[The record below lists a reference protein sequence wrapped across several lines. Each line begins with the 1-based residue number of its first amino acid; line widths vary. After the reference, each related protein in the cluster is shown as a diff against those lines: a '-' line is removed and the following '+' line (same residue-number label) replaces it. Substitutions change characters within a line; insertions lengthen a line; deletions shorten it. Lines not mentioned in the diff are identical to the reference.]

1 MLTIRQFNIIIL
13 LGDTMSD
20 LLNNE
25 TYRNTFKTD
34 KSKINDILRIMIY
47 TNHRI
52 EGNIYKCN
60 SIIETFRAYGESY
73 NTVIS
78 YGYLTI
84 NKNLIK
90 FEYFQEYW
98 KWLVEFENKFLS
110 DYYINAKTLIN
121 YIRQSNYELFNMPE
135 KIDDNHYLNPFEIWE
150 SMYSGKI
157 LNQKNEKVNLFSN
170 IFKAVSN
177 KEICNRTNL
186 FLNNMYKLE
195 NKLNPLFDIRF
206 LKLRNQKPGNYI
218 VPYKDWYIFSLFY
231 IYQEGLNVKEYTKK
245 GNKIDGKKSSKIPK
259 FNIKRS
265 CSEDSFKSVIKN
277 VLHFIDIYIE
287 EPGSIFISQLHRVD
301 DLFKIFKMQTM
312 TKYFLVFQE
321 DKFLSLISKS
331 KTKMEDDE
339 KNFILTTLKYS
350 VFYDYDFITKCLYSN
365 CKNPFYIFGM
375 FTYLYFYNEEK
386 EDSKEK
392 EDGVNKEDSVNKD
405 NDGKKEDDNKTKED
419 SWLNYENVS
428 LTTNFEI
435 IKENTIRI
443 IDCFSHQSIGFD
455 LSIGAKFDD
464 LSSDIK
470 DIAFFKHMEKDFVSV
485 RKKMYENETN
495 KTKDFL
501 NLNNYFNIISDDNL
515 KIDKN
520 EYKDFICYEMARNGY
535 YLDNDVLKIYLEE
548 IIKKYKDPVIIN
560 LAKNKNKW
568 TNVHI
573 KEIKDY
579 MSYLV
584 KLQCTNLPRSYF
596 KKFDILDDVNRFVGD
611 DGLEEYRTQ

>member
-1 MLTIRQFNIIIL
+1 
-13 LGDTMSD
+13 MSD

-25 TYRNTFKTD
+25 TYRNTSKTD

-47 TNHRI
+47 TEHQI
-52 EGNIYKCN
+52 ERNMCKQD
-60 SIIETFRAYGESY
+60 SIMENFGAYGGLY
-73 NTVIS
+73 NTLIP
-78 YGYLTI
+78 YEDLII
-84 NKNLIK
+84 NKNLFK
-90 FEYFQEYW
+90 FEYYKKYW
-98 KWLVEFENKFLS
+98 IWLVKFENKFLS

-170 IFKAVSN
+170 ILKAVSN

-195 NKLNPLFDIRF
+195 NKLYPLFDIRF
-206 LKLRNQKPGNYI
+206 LELRNQKPGNY
-218 VPYKDWYIFSLFY
+218 VVSYKDWYIFSLFY

-245 GNKIDGKKSSKIPK
+245 GNKSDGKKSSKIPK

-312 TKYFLVFQE
+312 TKYFLAFQK

-331 KTKMEDDE
+331 KKEMEEDE

-350 VFYDYDFITKCLYSN
+350 VFYDYDFITKCLCSN

-375 FTYLYFYNEEK
+375 FTYLGFYNEEK
-386 EDSKEK
+386 EDSKE
-392 EDGVNKEDSVNKD
+392 EE
-405 NDGKKEDDNKTKED
+405 DNKTKED
-419 SWLNYENVS
+419 SWLNYKNVS
-428 LTTNFEI
+428 LTTIFKF
-435 IKENTIRI
+435 IKENTIRA
-443 IDCFSHQSIGFD
+443 IDHFSDQSINSD
-455 LSIGAKFDD
+455 ATISDKFDD
-464 LSSDIK
+464 WSSNFK
-470 DIAFFKHMEKDFVSV
+470 DTAFFKNIEKDFVSI
-485 RKKMYENETN
+485 RKKIYENEI
-495 KTKDFL
+495 KETKDF
-501 NLNNYFNIISDDNL
+501 LNNYFNIISDLNL
-515 KIDKN
+515 EIDKN
-520 EYKDFICYEMARNGY
+520 EYEDFICYEMARNGY

-596 KKFDILDDVNRFVGD
+596 KKFDILDDVIRFVGD
-611 DGLEEYRTQ
+611 DGLEEYRIPNNH

>member
-1 MLTIRQFNIIIL
+1 
-13 LGDTMSD
+13 MSD

-25 TYRNTFKTD
+25 TYRNTSKTD

-47 TNHRI
+47 TEHQI
-52 EGNIYKCN
+52 ERNMCKQD
-60 SIIETFRAYGESY
+60 SIMETFGAYGGLY
-73 NTVIS
+73 NTLIP
-78 YGYLTI
+78 YEDLII
-84 NKNLIK
+84 NKNLFK
-90 FEYFQEYW
+90 FEYYQKYW
-98 KWLVEFENKFLS
+98 IWLVKFENKFLS

-195 NKLNPLFDIRF
+195 NKLENKNYPSFNVRF

-218 VPYKDWYIFSLFY
+218 VSYKDWYIFSLFY

-245 GNKIDGKKSSKIPK
+245 GNKSDGKKSSKIPK

-301 DLFKIFKMQTM
+301 DFFKIFKMQTM

-331 KTKMEDDE
+331 EKEMEEDE
-339 KNFILTTLKYS
+339 KNFILTKLKYS
-350 VFYDYDFITKCLYSN
+350 VFYDYDFITKCLCSN

-375 FTYLYFYNEEK
+375 FTYLCFYNEEE
-386 EDSKEK
+386 EDSKE
-392 EDGVNKEDSVNKD
+392 EE
-405 NDGKKEDDNKTKED
+405 DNKTKED
-419 SWLNYENVS
+419 SWLNCQNIS
-428 LTTNFEI
+428 LTTIFGN
-435 IKENTIRI
+435 IKENTIRA
-443 IDCFSHQSIGFD
+443 IDHFSDQSINSD
-455 LSIGAKFDD
+455 ATISDKFDD
-464 LSSDIK
+464 WSSNFK
-470 DIAFFKHMEKDFVSV
+470 DTAFFKNIEKDFVSI
-485 RKKMYENETN
+485 RKKIYENEIKET
-495 KTKDFL
+495 TKDF
-501 NLNNYFNIISDDNL
+501 LNNYFNIISDLNL
-515 KIDKN
+515 EIDKN
-520 EYKDFICYEMARNGY
+520 EYEDFICYEMARNSY

-596 KKFDILDDVNRFVGD
+596 KEFDITEDKFRFCW
-611 DGLEEYRTQ
+611 

>member
-1 MLTIRQFNIIIL
+1 
-13 LGDTMSD
+13 MSD

-25 TYRNTFKTD
+25 TYRNTSKTD

-47 TNHRI
+47 TEHQI
-52 EGNIYKCN
+52 ERNMCKQD
-60 SIIETFRAYGESY
+60 SIMETFGAYGGLY
-73 NTVIS
+73 NTLIP
-78 YGYLTI
+78 YEDLII
-84 NKNLIK
+84 NKNLFK
-90 FEYFQEYW
+90 FEYYQKYW
-98 KWLVEFENKFLS
+98 IWLVKFENKFLS

-195 NKLNPLFDIRF
+195 NKLENKNYPSFNVRF

-218 VPYKDWYIFSLFY
+218 VSYKDWYIFSLFY

-245 GNKIDGKKSSKIPK
+245 GNKSDGKKSSKIPK

-301 DLFKIFKMQTM
+301 DFFKIFKMQTM

-331 KTKMEDDE
+331 EKEMEEDE
-339 KNFILTTLKYS
+339 KNFILTKLKYS
-350 VFYDYDFITKCLYSN
+350 VFYDYDFITKCLCSN

-375 FTYLYFYNEEK
+375 FTYLCFYNEEE
-386 EDSKEK
+386 EDSKE
-392 EDGVNKEDSVNKD
+392 EE
-405 NDGKKEDDNKTKED
+405 DNKTKED
-419 SWLNYENVS
+419 SWLNCQNIS
-428 LTTNFEI
+428 LTTIFGN
-435 IKENTIRI
+435 IKENTIRA
-443 IDCFSHQSIGFD
+443 IDHFSDQSINSD
-455 LSIGAKFDD
+455 ATISDKFDD
-464 LSSDIK
+464 WSSNFK
-470 DIAFFKHMEKDFVSV
+470 DTAFFKNIEKDFVSI
-485 RKKMYENETN
+485 RKKIYENEIKET
-495 KTKDFL
+495 TKDF
-501 NLNNYFNIISDDNL
+501 LNNYFNIISDLNL
-515 KIDKN
+515 EIDKN
-520 EYKDFICYEMARNGY
+520 EYEDFICYEMARNSY

-596 KKFDILDDVNRFVGD
+596 KEFDITEDKFRFVGD
-611 DGLEEYRTQ
+611 DGLEEYRIPNNH

>member
-1 MLTIRQFNIIIL
+1 
-13 LGDTMSD
+13 MSD

-25 TYRNTFKTD
+25 TYRNTSKTD

-47 TNHRI
+47 TEHQI
-52 EGNIYKCN
+52 ERNMCKQD
-60 SIIETFRAYGESY
+60 SIMETFGAYGWLY
-73 NTVIS
+73 NTLIP
-78 YGYLTI
+78 YEDLII
-84 NKNLIK
+84 NKNLFK
-90 FEYFQEYW
+90 FEYYQKYW
-98 KWLVEFENKFLS
+98 IWLVKFENKFLS

-170 IFKAVSN
+170 VFMAISN

-195 NKLNPLFDIRF
+195 NKLENKNYPSFNVRF

-218 VPYKDWYIFSLFY
+218 VLYKDWYIFSLFY

-245 GNKIDGKKSSKIPK
+245 GNKSDGKKSSKIPK

-301 DLFKIFKMQTM
+301 DFFKIFKMQTM
-312 TKYFLVFQE
+312 TKYFLAFQE

-331 KTKMEDDE
+331 EKEMEEDE
-339 KNFILTTLKYS
+339 KNFILTKLKYS
-350 VFYDYDFITKCLYSN
+350 VFYDYDFITKCLCSN

-375 FTYLYFYNEEK
+375 FTYLGFYNEEE
-386 EDSKEK
+386 EDSKE
-392 EDGVNKEDSVNKD
+392 EE
-405 NDGKKEDDNKTKED
+405 DNKTKED
-419 SWLNYENVS
+419 SWLNCQNIS
-428 LTTNFEI
+428 LTTIFKF
-435 IKENTIRI
+435 IKENTIRV
-443 IDCFSHQSIGFD
+443 IDYFSDQSINSD
-455 LSIGAKFDD
+455 ATISDKFDD
-464 LSSDIK
+464 WSSNFK
-470 DIAFFKHMEKDFVSV
+470 DTAFFKNIEKDFVSI
-485 RKKMYENETN
+485 RKKIYENEI
-495 KTKDFL
+495 KETKDF
-501 NLNNYFNIISDDNL
+501 LNNYFNIISDLNL
-515 KIDKN
+515 EIDKN
-520 EYKDFICYEMARNGY
+520 EYEDFICYEMARNSY

-596 KKFDILDDVNRFVGD
+596 KEFDITEDKFRFVGD
-611 DGLEEYRTQ
+611 DGLEEYRIPNNH

>member
-1 MLTIRQFNIIIL
+1 
-13 LGDTMSD
+13 MSD

-25 TYRNTFKTD
+25 TYRNISKTD
-34 KSKINDILRIMIY
+34 KSKINDILRVMVYID
-47 TNHRI
+47 HRRI
-52 EGNIYKCN
+52 KRNIYKYN
-60 SIIETFRAYGESY
+60 SIMETFYIYDGFY
-73 NTVIS
+73 DTP
-78 YGYLTI
+78 YPYLNRI
-84 NKNLIK
+84 IKNILFK

-98 KWLVEFENKFLS
+98 KWLVEFENEFLS
-110 DYYINAKTLIN
+110 AYYINAKTLIN

-157 LNQKNEKVNLFSN
+157 LNQTNEKVNLFSN
-170 IFKAVSN
+170 ILKAVSN

-195 NKLNPLFDIRF
+195 NKLENKNYPSFNVRF

-218 VPYKDWYIFSLFY
+218 VLYKDWYIFSLFY

-245 GNKIDGKKSSKIPK
+245 GNKSDGKKSSKIPK

-301 DLFKIFKMQTM
+301 DFFKIFKMQTM
-312 TKYFLVFQE
+312 TKYFLAFQE

-331 KTKMEDDE
+331 EKEMEEDE
-339 KNFILTTLKYS
+339 KNFILTKLKYS
-350 VFYDYDFITKCLYSN
+350 VFYDYDFITKCLCSN

-375 FTYLYFYNEEK
+375 FTYLGFYNEEE
-386 EDSKEK
+386 EDSKE
-392 EDGVNKEDSVNKD
+392 EE
-405 NDGKKEDDNKTKED
+405 DNKTKED
-419 SWLNYENVS
+419 SWLNCQNIS
-428 LTTNFEI
+428 LTTIFGN
-435 IKENTIRI
+435 IKENTIRV
-443 IDCFSHQSIGFD
+443 IDHFSDQSINSD
-455 LSIGAKFDD
+455 ATISDKFDD
-464 LSSDIK
+464 WSSNFK
-470 DIAFFKHMEKDFVSV
+470 DTAFFKNIEKDFVCI
-485 RKKMYENETN
+485 RKKIYENEI
-495 KTKDFL
+495 KETKDF
-501 NLNNYFNIISDDNL
+501 LNNYFNIISDLNL
-515 KIDKN
+515 EIDKN
-520 EYKDFICYEMARNGY
+520 EYEDFICYEMARNSY

-596 KKFDILDDVNRFVGD
+596 KEFDITEDKFRFVGD
-611 DGLEEYRTQ
+611 DGLEEYRIPNNH

>member
-1 MLTIRQFNIIIL
+1 
-13 LGDTMSD
+13 MSD

-25 TYRNTFKTD
+25 TYRNISKTD
-34 KSKINDILRIMIY
+34 KSKINDILRVMVYID
-47 TNHRI
+47 HRRI
-52 EGNIYKCN
+52 KRNIYKCN
-60 SIIETFRAYGESY
+60 SIMETFYIYDGFY
-73 NTVIS
+73 DTP
-78 YGYLTI
+78 YPYLNRI
-84 NKNLIK
+84 IKNILFK

-98 KWLVEFENKFLS
+98 KWLVEFENEFLS
-110 DYYINAKTLIN
+110 AYYINAKTLIN

-170 IFKAVSN
+170 ILKAVSN

-186 FLNNMYKLE
+186 FLSNMYKLE
-195 NKLNPLFDIRF
+195 NKLYPLFDIRF

-218 VPYKDWYIFSLFY
+218 VSYKDWYIFSLFY

-245 GNKIDGKKSSKIPK
+245 GNKSDGKKSSKIPK

-312 TKYFLVFQE
+312 TKYFLAFQE

-331 KTKMEDDE
+331 KKEMEEDE

-350 VFYDYDFITKCLYSN
+350 VFYDYDFITKCLCSN

-375 FTYLYFYNEEK
+375 FTYLGFYNEEE
-386 EDSKEK
+386 EDSKE
-392 EDGVNKEDSVNKD
+392 EE
-405 NDGKKEDDNKTKED
+405 DNKTKED
-419 SWLNYENVS
+419 SWLNYKNVS
-428 LTTNFEI
+428 LTTIFKF
-435 IKENTIRI
+435 IKENTIRA
-443 IDCFSHQSIGFD
+443 IDHFSDQSINSD
-455 LSIGAKFDD
+455 ATISAKFDD
-464 LSSDIK
+464 WSSNFK
-470 DIAFFKHMEKDFVSV
+470 DTAFFKNIEKDFVSI
-485 RKKMYENETN
+485 RKKIYENE
-495 KTKDFL
+495 KKETKDF
-501 NLNNYFNIISDDNL
+501 LNNYFNIISDLNL
-515 KIDKN
+515 VIDKN
-520 EYKDFICYEMARNGY
+520 EYKDFICYEMARNSY

-560 LAKNKNKW
+560 LAENKNKW
-568 TNVHI
+568 TNMHI
-573 KEIKDY
+573 KKIKDY

-596 KKFDILDDVNRFVGD
+596 KEFDITEDKIRYVTDSGIVEFLIPNNH
-611 DGLEEYRTQ
+611 

>member
-1 MLTIRQFNIIIL
+1 M
-13 LGDTMSD
+13 
-20 LLNNE
+20 
-25 TYRNTFKTD
+25 
-34 KSKINDILRIMIY
+34 
-47 TNHRI
+47 
-52 EGNIYKCN
+52 
-60 SIIETFRAYGESY
+60 ETFYIY
-73 NTVIS
+73 NGFYDTPCP
-78 YGYLTI
+78 YLNRI
-84 NKNLIK
+84 IKNILFK

-98 KWLVEFENKFLS
+98 KWLVEFENNFLS

-170 IFKAVSN
+170 VFMAISN

-195 NKLNPLFDIRF
+195 NKLYPLFDIRF
-206 LKLRNQKPGNYI
+206 LELRNQKPGNY
-218 VPYKDWYIFSLFY
+218 VVSYKDWYIFSLFY

-245 GNKIDGKKSSKIPK
+245 GNKSDGKKSSKIPK

-265 CSEDSFKSVIKN
+265 CSEDSFKSVMKN
-277 VLHFIDIYIE
+277 VLHFIDIYIK

-301 DLFKIFKMQTM
+301 DFFKIFKMQTM
-312 TKYFLVFQE
+312 TKYFLAFQE

-331 KTKMEDDE
+331 KKEMEEDK

-350 VFYDYDFITKCLYSN
+350 VFYDYDFITKCLCSN

-375 FTYLYFYNEEK
+375 FTYLGFYNEEK
-386 EDSKEK
+386 EDSKE
-392 EDGVNKEDSVNKD
+392 EE
-405 NDGKKEDDNKTKED
+405 DNKTKED
-419 SWLNYENVS
+419 RWLNCQNIS
-428 LTTNFEI
+428 LTIIFGN
-435 IKENTIRI
+435 IKENTIRV
-443 IDCFSHQSIGFD
+443 IDHFSDQSINSD
-455 LSIGAKFDD
+455 ATISDKFDD
-464 LSSDIK
+464 WSSNFK
-470 DIAFFKHMEKDFVSV
+470 DTAFFKNIEKDFVSI
-485 RKKMYENETN
+485 RKKIYENEI
-495 KTKDFL
+495 KETKDF
-501 NLNNYFNIISDDNL
+501 LNNYFNIISDLNL
-515 KIDKN
+515 EIDKN
-520 EYKDFICYEMARNGY
+520 EYEDFICYEMARNSY

-584 KLQCTNLPRSYF
+584 KLQCTNLPRLYF
-596 KKFDILDDVNRFVGD
+596 KEFDITEDKFRFVGD
-611 DGLEEYRTQ
+611 DGLVEFLIPNNH

>member
-1 MLTIRQFNIIIL
+1 
-13 LGDTMSD
+13 MSD

-25 TYRNTFKTD
+25 TYRNTSKTD

-47 TNHRI
+47 TEHQI
-52 EGNIYKCN
+52 ERNMCKQD
-60 SIIETFRAYGESY
+60 SIMETFGAYGGLY
-73 NTVIS
+73 NTLIP
-78 YGYLTI
+78 YEDLII
-84 NKNLIK
+84 NKNLFK
-90 FEYFQEYW
+90 FEYYQKYW
-98 KWLVEFENKFLS
+98 IWLVKFENKFLS

-195 NKLNPLFDIRF
+195 NKLENKNYPSFNVRF

-218 VPYKDWYIFSLFY
+218 VSYKDWYIFSLFY

-245 GNKIDGKKSSKIPK
+245 GNKSDGKKSSKIPK

-301 DLFKIFKMQTM
+301 DFFKIFKMQTM

-321 DKFLSLISKS
+321 DKFLSLISKGE
-331 KTKMEDDE
+331 KEMEEDE
-339 KNFILTTLKYS
+339 KNFILTKLKYS
-350 VFYDYDFITKCLYSN
+350 VFYDYDFITKCLCSN

-375 FTYLYFYNEEK
+375 FTYLCFYNEEE
-386 EDSKEK
+386 EDSKE
-392 EDGVNKEDSVNKD
+392 EE
-405 NDGKKEDDNKTKED
+405 DNKTKED
-419 SWLNYENVS
+419 SWLNCQNIS
-428 LTTNFEI
+428 LTTIFGN
-435 IKENTIRI
+435 IKENTIRA
-443 IDCFSHQSIGFD
+443 IDHFSDQSINSD
-455 LSIGAKFDD
+455 ATISDKFDD
-464 LSSDIK
+464 WSSNFK
-470 DIAFFKHMEKDFVSV
+470 DTAFFKNIEKDFVSI
-485 RKKMYENETN
+485 RKKIYENEIKET
-495 KTKDFL
+495 TKDF
-501 NLNNYFNIISDDNL
+501 LNNYFNIISDLNL
-515 KIDKN
+515 EIDKN
-520 EYKDFICYEMARNGY
+520 EYEDFICYEMARNSY

-596 KKFDILDDVNRFVGD
+596 KEFDITEDKFRFVGD
-611 DGLEEYRTQ
+611 DGLEEYRIPNNH

>member
-1 MLTIRQFNIIIL
+1 MLIIRQFNIIIL

-25 TYRNTFKTD
+25 TYRNTSKTD
-34 KSKINDILRIMIY
+34 KSKINDILRVMVYID
-47 TNHRI
+47 HRI
-52 EGNIYKCN
+52 KRNIYKCN
-60 SIIETFRAYGESY
+60 SIMETFYIYDGFY
-73 NTVIS
+73 DTPFP
-78 YGYLTI
+78 YLNRI
-84 NKNLIK
+84 IKNILFK

-170 IFKAVSN
+170 ILKAVSN

-218 VPYKDWYIFSLFY
+218 VLYKDWYIFSLFY

-350 VFYDYDFITKCLYSN
+350 VFYDYNFITKCLCSN
-365 CKNPFYIFGM
+365 CKNPFYVFGM
-375 FTYLYFYNEEK
+375 FTYLYFYNEE
-386 EDSKEK
+386 EE
-392 EDGVNKEDSVNKD
+392 
-405 NDGKKEDDNKTKED
+405 DNKTKED

-428 LTTNFEI
+428 LTSIFEN
-435 IKENTIRI
+435 IKENTIRAI
-443 IDCFSHQSIGFD
+443 NYFSHQSNGFD
-455 LSIGAKFDD
+455 LSIGAQFDD

-495 KTKDFL
+495 KTKVF
-501 NLNNYFNIISDDNL
+501 LNNYFNTISDVNL
-515 KIDKN
+515 KNDIDKN
-520 EYKDFICYEMARNGY
+520 EYEDFNCYEMARNGY
-535 YLDNDVLKIYLEE
+535 YLDNDVLRIYLEE

-573 KEIKDY
+573 KGIKDY

-596 KKFDILDDVNRFVGD
+596 KKFDILDDVIRFFTD
-611 DGLEEYRTQ
+611 DGLVEYRIPNNY

>member
-1 MLTIRQFNIIIL
+1 
-13 LGDTMSD
+13 MSD

-25 TYRNTFKTD
+25 TYRNTSKTD

-47 TNHRI
+47 TEHQI
-52 EGNIYKCN
+52 ERNMCKQD
-60 SIIETFRAYGESY
+60 SIMENFGAYGGLY
-73 NTVIS
+73 NTLIP
-78 YGYLTI
+78 YEDLII
-84 NKNLIK
+84 NKNLFK
-90 FEYFQEYW
+90 FEYYQKYW
-98 KWLVEFENKFLS
+98 IWLVKFENKFLS

-170 IFKAVSN
+170 VFMAISN

-195 NKLNPLFDIRF
+195 NKLENKNYPSFNVRF
-206 LKLRNQKPGNYI
+206 LKLRNQKLGNYI
-218 VPYKDWYIFSLFY
+218 VSYKDWYIFSLFY

-245 GNKIDGKKSSKIPK
+245 GNKSDGKKSSKIPK

-265 CSEDSFKSVIKN
+265 CSEDSFKSVMKN
-277 VLHFIDIYIE
+277 VLHFIDIYIK

-301 DLFKIFKMQTM
+301 DFFKIFKMQTM
-312 TKYFLVFQE
+312 TKYFLAFQE

-331 KTKMEDDE
+331 KKEMEEDE

-350 VFYDYDFITKCLYSN
+350 VFYDYDFITKCLCSN

-375 FTYLYFYNEEK
+375 FTYLGFYNEEE
-386 EDSKEK
+386 EDSKE
-392 EDGVNKEDSVNKD
+392 EE
-405 NDGKKEDDNKTKED
+405 DNKTKED
-419 SWLNYENVS
+419 SWLNCQNIS
-428 LTTNFEI
+428 LATIFGN
-435 IKENTIRI
+435 IKENTIRV
-443 IDCFSHQSIGFD
+443 IDHFSDQSINSD
-455 LSIGAKFDD
+455 ATISDKFDD
-464 LSSDIK
+464 WSSNFK
-470 DIAFFKHMEKDFVSV
+470 DTAFFKNIEKDFVSI
-485 RKKMYENETN
+485 RKKIYENEI
-495 KTKDFL
+495 KETKDF
-501 NLNNYFNIISDDNL
+501 LNNYFNIISDLNL
-515 KIDKN
+515 EIDKN
-520 EYKDFICYEMARNGY
+520 EYEDFICYEMARNSY

-568 TNVHI
+568 TNAHI

-596 KKFDILDDVNRFVGD
+596 KEFDITEDKFRFVGD
-611 DGLEEYRTQ
+611 DGLVEFLIPNNH

>member
-1 MLTIRQFNIIIL
+1 
-13 LGDTMSD
+13 MSD

-25 TYRNTFKTD
+25 TYRNTSKTD
-34 KSKINDILRIMIY
+34 KSKINDILRVMVYID
-47 TNHRI
+47 HRI
-52 EGNIYKCN
+52 KRNIYKCN
-60 SIIETFRAYGESY
+60 SIMETFYIYDGFY
-73 NTVIS
+73 DTPFP
-78 YGYLTI
+78 YLNRI
-84 NKNLIK
+84 IKNILFK

-98 KWLVEFENKFLS
+98 KWLVEYENKFLS

-170 IFKAVSN
+170 ILKAVSN

-218 VPYKDWYIFSLFY
+218 VLYKDWYIFSLFY
-231 IYQEGLNVKEYTKK
+231 IYQEGLNVK
-245 GNKIDGKKSSKIPK
+245 NIPK
-259 FNIKRS
+259 K
-265 CSEDSFKSVIKN
+265 VIKVMVKKVVKYLSLILRDHVQKIHLN
-277 VLHFIDIYIE
+277 LLSKMFCILQIYIYIE

-312 TKYFLVFQE
+312 TKYFLAFQE

-350 VFYDYDFITKCLYSN
+350 VFYDYNFITKCLCSN
-365 CKNPFYIFGM
+365 CKNPFYVFGM
-375 FTYLYFYNEEK
+375 FTYLYFYNEEE
-386 EDSKEK
+386 EDSKE
-392 EDGVNKEDSVNKD
+392 EE
-405 NDGKKEDDNKTKED
+405 DNKTKED
-419 SWLNYENVS
+419 SWLNYKNVS
-428 LTTNFEI
+428 LTTIFET
-435 IKENTIRI
+435 IKENTIGAI
-443 IDCFSHQSIGFD
+443 NYFSYQSINFD
-455 LSIGAKFDD
+455 ATIGAKFDD
-464 LSSDIK
+464 WSSNFK
-470 DIAFFKHMEKDFVSV
+470 DTAFFKHMEKDFVSI
-485 RKKMYENETN
+485 RKKIYENEIN
-495 KTKDFL
+495 ETKDF
-501 NLNNYFNIISDDNL
+501 LNNYFNIISDVNL
-515 KIDKN
+515 EIDKN
-520 EYKDFICYEMARNGY
+520 EYEDFICYEMARNSY
-535 YLDNDVLKIYLEE
+535 YLDNDILRIYLEE

-573 KEIKDY
+573 KGIKDY

-596 KKFDILDDVNRFVGD
+596 KKFDILDDVIRFFTD
-611 DGLEEYRTQ
+611 DGLVEYRIPNNY

>member
-1 MLTIRQFNIIIL
+1 
-13 LGDTMSD
+13 MSD

-25 TYRNTFKTD
+25 TYRNISKTD
-34 KSKINDILRIMIY
+34 KSKINDILRVMVYID
-47 TNHRI
+47 HRI
-52 EGNIYKCN
+52 KRNIYKRN
-60 SIIETFRAYGESY
+60 SIMETFSIYDSLY
-73 NTVIS
+73 DKP
-78 YGYLTI
+78 YPYLNHI
-84 NKNLIK
+84 IKNILFK

-98 KWLVEFENKFLS
+98 KWLVEFENKFLF

-195 NKLNPLFDIRF
+195 NKMYPLFDIRF
-206 LKLRNQKPGNYI
+206 LELRNQKPGNYI
-218 VPYKDWYIFSLFY
+218 VSYKDWYIFSLFY
-231 IYQEGLNVKEYTKK
+231 IYQEGLNVKEYTQK
-245 GNKIDGKKSSKIPK
+245 GNKVDGKKSSKIPK

-301 DLFKIFKMQTM
+301 DLFKIFKIQTM

-331 KTKMEDDE
+331 KKEMKDDE
-339 KNFILTTLKYS
+339 RNFILTTLKHS
-350 VFYDYDFITKCLYSN
+350 VFYDYNFITKCLYSN

-375 FTYLYFYNEEK
+375 FTYLGFYNEEE
-386 EDSKEK
+386 EDSKE
-392 EDGVNKEDSVNKD
+392 EE
-405 NDGKKEDDNKTKED
+405 DNKTKED
-419 SWLNYENVS
+419 SWLNYKNVS
-428 LTTNFEI
+428 LTTIFKF
-435 IKENTIRI
+435 IKENTIRA
-443 IDCFSHQSIGFD
+443 IDHFSDQSINSD
-455 LSIGAKFDD
+455 ATISAKFDD
-464 LSSDIK
+464 WSSNFK
-470 DIAFFKHMEKDFVSV
+470 DTAFFKNIEKDFVSI
-485 RKKMYENETN
+485 RKKIYENEI
-495 KTKDFL
+495 KETKDF
-501 NLNNYFNIISDDNL
+501 LNNYFNIISDLNL
-515 KIDKN
+515 EIDKN
-520 EYKDFICYEMARNGY
+520 KYEDFICYEMARNSY

-573 KEIKDY
+573 KKIKDY

-596 KKFDILDDVNRFVGD
+596 KKFDILDDIIRFVGD
-611 DGLEEYRTQ
+611 DGLEEYRIPNNH

>member
-1 MLTIRQFNIIIL
+1 
-13 LGDTMSD
+13 
-20 LLNNE
+20 
-25 TYRNTFKTD
+25 
-34 KSKINDILRIMIY
+34 
-47 TNHRI
+47 
-52 EGNIYKCN
+52 
-60 SIIETFRAYGESY
+60 
-73 NTVIS
+73 
-78 YGYLTI
+78 
-84 NKNLIK
+84 
-90 FEYFQEYW
+90 
-98 KWLVEFENKFLS
+98 
-110 DYYINAKTLIN
+110 
-121 YIRQSNYELFNMPE
+121 
-135 KIDDNHYLNPFEIWE
+135 
-150 SMYSGKI
+150 
-157 LNQKNEKVNLFSN
+157 
-170 IFKAVSN
+170 
-177 KEICNRTNL
+177 
-186 FLNNMYKLE
+186 MYKLE

-350 VFYDYDFITKCLYSN
+350 VFYDYNFITKCLCSN
-365 CKNPFYIFGM
+365 CKNPFYVFGM
-375 FTYLYFYNEEK
+375 FTYLYFYNEEEEDGVKK
-386 EDSKEK
+386 EDR
-392 EDGVNKEDSVNKD
+392 VNKEDG
-405 NDGKKEDDNKTKED
+405 GKKDDNKTKED

-428 LTTNFEI
+428 LTSIFEN
-435 IKENTIRI
+435 IKENTIRAI
-443 IDCFSHQSIGFD
+443 NYFSHQSLDFD
-455 LSIGAKFDD
+455 PSIGAKFDD

-470 DIAFFKHMEKDFVSV
+470 DIAFFKHMEKDFVSI
-485 RKKMYENETN
+485 RKKIYENET
-495 KTKDFL
+495 KETKETIDF
-501 NLNNYFNIISDDNL
+501 LNNYFKTISDVNL
-515 KIDKN
+515 ENGKN
-520 EYKDFICYEMARNGY
+520 EYEGFICYEMARNGY
-535 YLDNDVLKIYLEE
+535 YLDNDVLRIYLEE

-573 KEIKDY
+573 KGIKDY

-596 KKFDILDDVNRFVGD
+596 KKFDILDDVIRFFTD
-611 DGLEEYRTQ
+611 DGLVEYRIPNNH

>member
-1 MLTIRQFNIIIL
+1 
-13 LGDTMSD
+13 MSD

-25 TYRNTFKTD
+25 TYRNISKTD
-34 KSKINDILRIMIY
+34 KSKINDILRVMVYID
-47 TNHRI
+47 HRRI
-52 EGNIYKCN
+52 KRNIYKCN
-60 SIIETFRAYGESY
+60 SIMETFYIYDGFY
-73 NTVIS
+73 DTP
-78 YGYLTI
+78 YPYLNRI
-84 NKNLIK
+84 IKNILFK

-98 KWLVEFENKFLS
+98 KWLVEFENEFLS
-110 DYYINAKTLIN
+110 AYYINAKTLIN

-170 IFKAVSN
+170 ILKAVSN

-195 NKLNPLFDIRF
+195 NKLYPLFDIRF
-206 LKLRNQKPGNYI
+206 LELRNQKPGNY
-218 VPYKDWYIFSLFY
+218 VVSYKDWYIFSLFY

-245 GNKIDGKKSSKIPK
+245 GNKSDGKKSSKIPK

-312 TKYFLVFQE
+312 TKYFLAFQE

-331 KTKMEDDE
+331 KKEMEEDE

-350 VFYDYDFITKCLYSN
+350 VFYDYDFITKCLCSN

-375 FTYLYFYNEEK
+375 FTYLGFYNEEE
-386 EDSKEK
+386 EDS
-392 EDGVNKEDSVNKD
+392 
-405 NDGKKEDDNKTKED
+405 KED
-419 SWLNYENVS
+419 SWLNYKNVS
-428 LTTNFEI
+428 LTTIFEF
-435 IKENTIRI
+435 IKENTIRA
-443 IDCFSHQSIGFD
+443 IDHFSDQSINSD
-455 LSIGAKFDD
+455 ATISDKFDD
-464 LSSDIK
+464 WSSNFK
-470 DIAFFKHMEKDFVSV
+470 DTAFFKNIEKDFVSI
-485 RKKMYENETN
+485 RKKIYENEI
-495 KTKDFL
+495 KETKDF
-501 NLNNYFNIISDDNL
+501 LNNYFNIISDLNL
-515 KIDKN
+515 EIDKN
-520 EYKDFICYEMARNGY
+520 EYEDFICYEMARNSY

-568 TNVHI
+568 TNAHI

-596 KKFDILDDVNRFVGD
+596 KKFDILDDVIRFVGD
-611 DGLEEYRTQ
+611 DGLEEYRIPNNH

>member
-1 MLTIRQFNIIIL
+1 MLTIQQFDIIIL

-25 TYRNTFKTD
+25 TYRNTSKTD
-34 KSKINDILRIMIY
+34 KSKINDILPIMIY
-47 TNHRI
+47 TDDQI
-52 EGNIYKCN
+52 ERNMYKQD
-60 SIIETFRAYGESY
+60 SIMETFCAYEGLY
-73 NTVIS
+73 NTLIP
-78 YGYLTI
+78 YEDLII
-84 NKNLIK
+84 NKNLFK
-90 FEYFQEYW
+90 FEYYQKYW
-98 KWLVEFENKFLS
+98 IWLVEFENKFLS

-135 KIDDNHYLNPFEIWE
+135 KIDDNPYLDPFKIWK
-150 SMYSGKI
+150 SMYLGQS
-157 LNQKNEKVNLFSN
+157 LNQENEKVNLFSN
-170 IFKAVSN
+170 VFMAISN

-186 FLNNMYKLE
+186 FLSNMYKLE
-195 NKLNPLFDIRF
+195 NKMYPSFNVCF

-218 VPYKDWYIFSLFY
+218 VLYKDWYIFSLFY
-231 IYQEGLNVKEYTKK
+231 IYQEGLNVKEYSKK
-245 GNKIDGKKSSKIPK
+245 DNKIHGKKSSKIPK

-277 VLHFIDIYIE
+277 VLHFIDIYIK
-287 EPGSIFISQLHRVD
+287 EPGSIFISQLYRVD

-331 KTKMEDDE
+331 KTEMEDDE

-350 VFYDYDFITKCLYSN
+350 VFYDYNFITKCLCSN

-375 FTYLYFYNEEK
+375 FTYLCFYNEEE
-386 EDSKEK
+386 EDSKEEK
-392 EDGVNKEDSVNKD
+392 DSLKKD

-419 SWLNYENVS
+419 SWLNYGNES
-428 LTTNFEI
+428 LTIIFEI
-435 IKENTIRI
+435 IKENTIKA
-443 IDCFSHQSIGFD
+443 IDCFSHQSINTD
-455 LSIGAKFDD
+455 ATIGAKFDD

-470 DIAFFKHMEKDFVSV
+470 DTAFFKNMEKDFVSK
-485 RKKMYENETN
+485 RKKIYESET
-495 KTKDFL
+495 KETKDF
-501 NLNNYFNIISDDNL
+501 LNNYFNIISDVNL
-515 KIDKN
+515 EIDKN
-520 EYKDFICYEMARNGY
+520 EYEDFICYEMARNGY
-535 YLDNDVLKIYLEE
+535 YLDNDVLRIYLEE

-596 KKFDILDDVNRFVGD
+596 KKFDILDDVIRFVGD
-611 DGLEEYRTQ
+611 DGPEEYLIPNNH

>member
-34 KSKINDILRIMIY
+34 KSKINDILRVMVYID
-47 TNHRI
+47 HRI
-52 EGNIYKCN
+52 KRNIYKCN
-60 SIIETFRAYGESY
+60 SIMETFYIYDGFY
-73 NTVIS
+73 DTPFP
-78 YGYLTI
+78 YLNRI
-84 NKNLIK
+84 IKNILFK

-170 IFKAVSN
+170 ILKAVSN

-206 LKLRNQKPGNYI
+206 LKLRNQKRGNYI
-218 VPYKDWYIFSLFY
+218 VSYKDWYIFSLFY
-231 IYQEGLNVKEYTKK
+231 IYQEGLNVKEYTKR
-245 GNKIDGKKSSKIPK
+245 GNKIDGKIPK

-339 KNFILTTLKYS
+339 KKFILTTLKYS
-350 VFYDYDFITKCLYSN
+350 VFYDYNFITKCLCSN
-365 CKNPFYIFGM
+365 CKNPFYVFGM
-375 FTYLYFYNEEK
+375 FTYLYFYNEEE
-386 EDSKEK
+386 EDSKE
-392 EDGVNKEDSVNKD
+392 EE
-405 NDGKKEDDNKTKED
+405 DNKTKED
-419 SWLNYENVS
+419 SWLNYKNVS
-428 LTTNFEI
+428 LTTIFET
-435 IKENTIRI
+435 IKENTIRAI
-443 IDCFSHQSIGFD
+443 NYFSYQSINSD
-455 LSIGAKFDD
+455 ATIGAKFDD
-464 LSSDIK
+464 WSSNFK
-470 DIAFFKHMEKDFVSV
+470 DTAFFKHMEKDFVSI
-485 RKKMYENETN
+485 RKKIYENEI
-495 KTKDFL
+495 KETKDF
-501 NLNNYFNIISDDNL
+501 LNNYFNIISDVNL
-515 KIDKN
+515 EIDKN
-520 EYKDFICYEMARNGY
+520 KYEDFICYEMARNSY
-535 YLDNDVLKIYLEE
+535 YLDNDILRIYLEE

-573 KEIKDY
+573 KGIKDY

-596 KKFDILDDVNRFVGD
+596 KKFDILDDVIRFFTD
-611 DGLEEYRTQ
+611 DGLVEYRIPNNY

>member
-1 MLTIRQFNIIIL
+1 
-13 LGDTMSD
+13 MSD

-25 TYRNTFKTD
+25 TYRNTSKTD

-47 TNHRI
+47 TEHQI
-52 EGNIYKCN
+52 ERNMCKQD
-60 SIIETFRAYGESY
+60 SIMETFGAYGGLY
-73 NTVIS
+73 NTLIP
-78 YGYLTI
+78 YEDLII
-84 NKNLIK
+84 NKNLFK
-90 FEYFQEYW
+90 FEYYQKYW
-98 KWLVEFENKFLS
+98 IWLVKFENKFLS

-195 NKLNPLFDIRF
+195 NKLENKNYPSFNVRF

-218 VPYKDWYIFSLFY
+218 VSYKDWYIFSLFY

-245 GNKIDGKKSSKIPK
+245 GNKSDGKKSSKIPK

-301 DLFKIFKMQTM
+301 DFFKIFKMQTM

-331 KTKMEDDE
+331 EKEMEEDE
-339 KNFILTTLKYS
+339 KNFILTKLKYS
-350 VFYDYDFITKCLYSN
+350 VFYDYDFITKCLCSN

-375 FTYLYFYNEEK
+375 FTYLCFYNEEE
-386 EDSKEK
+386 EDSKE
-392 EDGVNKEDSVNKD
+392 EE
-405 NDGKKEDDNKTKED
+405 DNKTKED
-419 SWLNYENVS
+419 SWFNCQNIS
-428 LTTNFEI
+428 LTTIFGN
-435 IKENTIRI
+435 IKENTIRA
-443 IDCFSHQSIGFD
+443 IDHFSDQSINSD
-455 LSIGAKFDD
+455 ATISDKFDD
-464 LSSDIK
+464 WSSNFK
-470 DIAFFKHMEKDFVSV
+470 DTAFFKNIEKDFVSI
-485 RKKMYENETN
+485 RKKIYENEIN
-495 KTKDFL
+495 ETKDF
-501 NLNNYFNIISDDNL
+501 LNNYFNIISDVNL
-515 KIDKN
+515 EIDKN
-520 EYKDFICYEMARNGY
+520 EYEDFICYEMARNSY
-535 YLDNDVLKIYLEE
+535 YLDNDILRIYLEE

-573 KEIKDY
+573 KGIKDY

-596 KKFDILDDVNRFVGD
+596 KKFDILDDVIRFFTD
-611 DGLEEYRTQ
+611 DGLVEYRIPNNY

>member
-1 MLTIRQFNIIIL
+1 
-13 LGDTMSD
+13 MSD

-25 TYRNTFKTD
+25 TYRNTSKTD

-47 TNHRI
+47 TEHQI
-52 EGNIYKCN
+52 ERNMCKQD
-60 SIIETFRAYGESY
+60 SIMENFGAYGGLY
-73 NTVIS
+73 NTLIP
-78 YGYLTI
+78 YEDLII
-84 NKNLIK
+84 NKNLFK
-90 FEYFQEYW
+90 FEYYQKYW
-98 KWLVEFENKFLS
+98 IWLVKFENKFLS

-170 IFKAVSN
+170 VFMAISN

-195 NKLNPLFDIRF
+195 NKLENKNYPSFNVRF

-218 VPYKDWYIFSLFY
+218 VSYKDWYIFSLFY

-245 GNKIDGKKSSKIPK
+245 GNKSDGKKSSKIPK

-265 CSEDSFKSVIKN
+265 CSEDSFKSVMKN
-277 VLHFIDIYIE
+277 VLHFIDIYIK

-301 DLFKIFKMQTM
+301 DFFKIFKMQTM
-312 TKYFLVFQE
+312 TKYFLAFQE

-331 KTKMEDDE
+331 KKEMEEDE

-350 VFYDYDFITKCLYSN
+350 VFYDYDFITKCLCSN

-375 FTYLYFYNEEK
+375 FTYLGFYNEEE
-386 EDSKEK
+386 EDSKE
-392 EDGVNKEDSVNKD
+392 EE
-405 NDGKKEDDNKTKED
+405 DNKTKED
-419 SWLNYENVS
+419 SWLNCQNIS
-428 LTTNFEI
+428 LATIFGN
-435 IKENTIRI
+435 IKENTIRV
-443 IDCFSHQSIGFD
+443 IDHFSDQSINSD
-455 LSIGAKFDD
+455 ATISDKFDD
-464 LSSDIK
+464 WSSNFK
-470 DIAFFKHMEKDFVSV
+470 DTAFFKNIEKDFVSI
-485 RKKMYENETN
+485 RKKIYENEI
-495 KTKDFL
+495 KETKDF
-501 NLNNYFNIISDDNL
+501 LNNYFNIISDLNL
-515 KIDKN
+515 EIDKN
-520 EYKDFICYEMARNGY
+520 EYEDFICYEMARNSY

-568 TNVHI
+568 TNAHI

-596 KKFDILDDVNRFVGD
+596 KKFDILDDVIRFVGD
-611 DGLEEYRTQ
+611 DGLEEYRIPNNH

>member
-34 KSKINDILRIMIY
+34 KSKINDILQIMIY
-47 TNHRI
+47 TEHQI
-52 EGNIYKCN
+52 ERNMCKQD
-60 SIIETFRAYGESY
+60 SIMETFGAYGWLY
-73 NTVIS
+73 NTLIP
-78 YGYLTI
+78 YEDLII
-84 NKNLIK
+84 NKNLFK
-90 FEYFQEYW
+90 FEYYQKYW
-98 KWLVEFENKFLS
+98 IWLVEFENKFLS

-170 IFKAVSN
+170 IFEVVSN

-186 FLNNMYKLE
+186 FLNNMYKLK
-195 NKLNPLFDIRF
+195 NKMYPSFNVCF
-206 LKLRNQKPGNYI
+206 LELRNQKPGNYI

-245 GNKIDGKKSSKIPK
+245 GNKIDGKIPK

-350 VFYDYDFITKCLYSN
+350 VFYDYNFITKCLCSN
-365 CKNPFYIFGM
+365 CKNPFYVFGM
-375 FTYLYFYNEEK
+375 FTYLRFYNEEEEDGVKK
-386 EDSKEK
+386 EDR
-392 EDGVNKEDSVNKD
+392 VNKEDG
-405 NDGKKEDDNKTKED
+405 GKKDDNKTKED

-428 LTTNFEI
+428 LTSIFEN
-435 IKENTIRI
+435 IKENTIRT
-443 IDCFSHQSIGFD
+443 IDCFSHQSNGFD

-470 DIAFFKHMEKDFVSV
+470 DIAFFKHMEKDFVSI
-485 RKKMYENETN
+485 RKKIYENETKETK

-501 NLNNYFNIISDDNL
+501 NLNNYFNIISDDIL

-520 EYKDFICYEMARNGY
+520 EYEDFICYEMARNGY

-560 LAKNKNKW
+560 LAENKNKW

-579 MSYLV
+579 MSYLA

-596 KKFDILDDVNRFVGD
+596 KKFDILDDVIRFVGD
-611 DGLEEYRTQ
+611 DGLEEYRIPNNH

>member
-1 MLTIRQFNIIIL
+1 
-13 LGDTMSD
+13 MSD

-25 TYRNTFKTD
+25 TYRNTSKTD

-47 TNHRI
+47 TEHQI
-52 EGNIYKCN
+52 ERNMCKQD
-60 SIIETFRAYGESY
+60 SIMETFGAYGGLY
-73 NTVIS
+73 NTLIP
-78 YGYLTI
+78 YEDLII
-84 NKNLIK
+84 NKNLFK
-90 FEYFQEYW
+90 FEYYQKYW
-98 KWLVEFENKFLS
+98 IWLVKFENKFLS

-195 NKLNPLFDIRF
+195 NKLENKNYPSFNVRF

-218 VPYKDWYIFSLFY
+218 VSYKDWYIFSLFY

-245 GNKIDGKKSSKIPK
+245 GNKSDGKKSSKIPK

-301 DLFKIFKMQTM
+301 DFFKIFEMQTM

-331 KTKMEDDE
+331 EKEMEEDE
-339 KNFILTTLKYS
+339 KNFILTKLKYS
-350 VFYDYDFITKCLYSN
+350 VFYDYDFITKCLCSN

-375 FTYLYFYNEEK
+375 FTYLCFYNEEE
-386 EDSKEK
+386 EDSKE
-392 EDGVNKEDSVNKD
+392 EE
-405 NDGKKEDDNKTKED
+405 DNKTKED
-419 SWLNYENVS
+419 SWLNCQNIS
-428 LTTNFEI
+428 LTTIFGN
-435 IKENTIRI
+435 IKENTIRA
-443 IDCFSHQSIGFD
+443 IDHFSDQSINSD
-455 LSIGAKFDD
+455 ATISDKFDD
-464 LSSDIK
+464 WSSNFK
-470 DIAFFKHMEKDFVSV
+470 DTAFFKNIEKDFVSI
-485 RKKMYENETN
+485 RKKIYENEIKET
-495 KTKDFL
+495 TKDF
-501 NLNNYFNIISDDNL
+501 LNNYFNIISDLNL
-515 KIDKN
+515 EIDKN
-520 EYKDFICYEMARNGY
+520 EYEDFICYEMARNSY

-596 KKFDILDDVNRFVGD
+596 KEFDITEDKFRFVGD
-611 DGLEEYRTQ
+611 DGLEEYRIPNNH

>member
-1 MLTIRQFNIIIL
+1 
-13 LGDTMSD
+13 MSD

-25 TYRNTFKTD
+25 TYRNTSKTD

-47 TNHRI
+47 TEHQI
-52 EGNIYKCN
+52 ERNMCKQD
-60 SIIETFRAYGESY
+60 SIMENFGAYGGLY
-73 NTVIS
+73 NTLIP
-78 YGYLTI
+78 YEDLII
-84 NKNLIK
+84 NKNLFK
-90 FEYFQEYW
+90 FEYYKKYW
-98 KWLVEFENKFLS
+98 IWLVKFENKFLS

-170 IFKAVSN
+170 ILKAVSN

-195 NKLNPLFDIRF
+195 NKLYPLFDIRF
-206 LKLRNQKPGNYI
+206 LELRNQKPGNY
-218 VPYKDWYIFSLFY
+218 VVSYKDWYIFSLFY

-245 GNKIDGKKSSKIPK
+245 GNKSDGKKSSKIPK

-265 CSEDSFKSVIKN
+265 CSEDSFKSVMKN
-277 VLHFIDIYIE
+277 VLHFIDIYIK

-301 DLFKIFKMQTM
+301 DFFKIFKMQTM
-312 TKYFLVFQE
+312 TKYFLAFQE

-331 KTKMEDDE
+331 KKEMEEDK

-350 VFYDYDFITKCLYSN
+350 VFYDYDFITKCLCSN

-375 FTYLYFYNEEK
+375 FTYLGFYNEEK
-386 EDSKEK
+386 EDSKE
-392 EDGVNKEDSVNKD
+392 EE
-405 NDGKKEDDNKTKED
+405 DNKTKED
-419 SWLNYENVS
+419 SWLNCQNIS
-428 LTTNFEI
+428 LTIIFGN
-435 IKENTIRI
+435 IKENTIRV
-443 IDCFSHQSIGFD
+443 IDHFSDQSINSD
-455 LSIGAKFDD
+455 ATISDKFDD
-464 LSSDIK
+464 WSSNFK
-470 DIAFFKHMEKDFVSV
+470 DTAFFKNIEKDFVSI
-485 RKKMYENETN
+485 RKKIYENEI
-495 KTKDFL
+495 KETKDF
-501 NLNNYFNIISDDNL
+501 LNNYFNIISDLNL
-515 KIDKN
+515 EIDKN
-520 EYKDFICYEMARNGY
+520 EYEDFICYEMARNSY

-596 KKFDILDDVNRFVGD
+596 KEFDITEDKFRFVGD
-611 DGLEEYRTQ
+611 DGLVEFLIPNNH

>member
-1 MLTIRQFNIIIL
+1 
-13 LGDTMSD
+13 MSD

-25 TYRNTFKTD
+25 TYRNTSKTD

-47 TNHRI
+47 TEHQI
-52 EGNIYKCN
+52 ERNMCKQD
-60 SIIETFRAYGESY
+60 SIMENFGAYGGLY
-73 NTVIS
+73 NTLIP
-78 YGYLTI
+78 YEDLII
-84 NKNLIK
+84 NKNLFK
-90 FEYFQEYW
+90 FEYYQKYW
-98 KWLVEFENKFLS
+98 IWLVKFENKFLS

-170 IFKAVSN
+170 VFMAISN

-195 NKLNPLFDIRF
+195 NKLENKNYPSFNVRF

-218 VPYKDWYIFSLFY
+218 VSYKDWYIFSLFY

-245 GNKIDGKKSSKIPK
+245 GNKSDGKKSSKIPK

-265 CSEDSFKSVIKN
+265 CSEDSFKSVMKN
-277 VLHFIDIYIE
+277 VLHFIDIYIK

-301 DLFKIFKMQTM
+301 DFFKIFKMQTM
-312 TKYFLVFQE
+312 TKYFLAFQE

-331 KTKMEDDE
+331 KKEMEEDE

-350 VFYDYDFITKCLYSN
+350 VFYDYDFITKCLCSN

-375 FTYLYFYNEEK
+375 FTYLGFYNEEE
-386 EDSKEK
+386 EDSKE
-392 EDGVNKEDSVNKD
+392 EE
-405 NDGKKEDDNKTKED
+405 DNKTKED
-419 SWLNYENVS
+419 SWLNCQNIS
-428 LTTNFEI
+428 LATIFGN
-435 IKENTIRI
+435 IKENTIRV
-443 IDCFSHQSIGFD
+443 IDHFSDQSINSD
-455 LSIGAKFDD
+455 ATISDKFDD
-464 LSSDIK
+464 WSSNFK
-470 DIAFFKHMEKDFVSV
+470 DTAFFKNIEKDFVSI
-485 RKKMYENETN
+485 RKKIYENEI
-495 KTKDFL
+495 KETKDF
-501 NLNNYFNIISDDNL
+501 LNNYFNIISDLNL
-515 KIDKN
+515 EIDKN
-520 EYKDFICYEMARNGY
+520 EYEDFICYEMARNSY

-596 KKFDILDDVNRFVGD
+596 KEFDITEDKFRFVGD
-611 DGLEEYRTQ
+611 DGLVEFLIPNNH

>member
-1 MLTIRQFNIIIL
+1 
-13 LGDTMSD
+13 MSD

-25 TYRNTFKTD
+25 TYRNISKTD
-34 KSKINDILRIMIY
+34 KSKINDILRVMVYID
-47 TNHRI
+47 HRI
-52 EGNIYKCN
+52 KRNIYKCN
-60 SIIETFRAYGESY
+60 SIMETFRAYGGLY
-73 NTVIS
+73 NTLIP
-78 YGYLTI
+78 YENITI
-84 NKNLIK
+84 NKNLFK
-90 FEYFQEYW
+90 FEYYQKYW
-98 KWLVEFENKFLS
+98 IWLVEFENKFLS
-110 DYYINAKTLIN
+110 AYYINAKTLIN

-170 IFKAVSN
+170 VFMAVSN

-265 CSEDSFKSVIKN
+265 CSEDSFKFVIKN

-287 EPGSIFISQLHRVD
+287 EPGSIFISQLYRVD

-331 KTKMEDDE
+331 KTEMKDDE
-339 KNFILTTLKYS
+339 KNFILAKLKYS
-350 VFYDYDFITKCLYSN
+350 VFYDYNFITKCLCSN

-375 FTYLYFYNEEK
+375 FTYLCFYNEEE
-386 EDSKEK
+386 EDSKE
-392 EDGVNKEDSVNKD
+392 EE
-405 NDGKKEDDNKTKED
+405 DNKTKED
-419 SWLNYENVS
+419 SWLNYKDVS
-428 LTTNFEI
+428 LTTIFEI
-435 IKENTIRI
+435 IKENTIRA
-443 IDCFSHQSIGFD
+443 IDRFSDKSIEFD
-455 LSIGAKFDD
+455 SLICGKFDD
-464 LSSDIK
+464 WSSNFK
-470 DIAFFKHMEKDFVSV
+470 DTAFFKNIEKDFVSI
-485 RKKMYENETN
+485 RKKIYENEI
-495 KTKDFL
+495 KETKDF
-501 NLNNYFNIISDDNL
+501 LNNYFNIISDLNL
-515 KIDKN
+515 EIDKN
-520 EYKDFICYEMARNGY
+520 EYEDFICYEMARNGY
-535 YLDNDVLKIYLEE
+535 YLDNDVLRIYLEE

-573 KEIKDY
+573 KGIKDY

-596 KKFDILDDVNRFVGD
+596 KKFDILDDVIRSFTD
-611 DGLEEYRTQ
+611 DGLVEYRIPNNY

>member
-1 MLTIRQFNIIIL
+1 
-13 LGDTMSD
+13 MSD
-20 LLNNE
+20 LSNNE

-47 TNHRI
+47 TDHRI
-52 EGNIYKCN
+52 ERNMYKHV
-60 SIIETFRAYGESY
+60 SIMETFRAYGGLY
-73 NTVIS
+73 NQLNPYENPI
-78 YGYLTI
+78 I
-84 NKNLIK
+84 NKNLFK
-90 FEYFQEYW
+90 FEYYQKYW
-98 KWLVEFENKFLS
+98 IWLVEFENNFLS

-135 KIDDNHYLNPFEIWE
+135 KIDDNHYLNPFKIWK
-150 SMYSGKI
+150 SVYSGQS
-157 LNQKNEKVNLFSN
+157 LNQENEKVNLFSN
-170 IFKAVSN
+170 VFMAISN

-186 FLNNMYKLE
+186 FLKNMYKLE
-195 NKLNPLFDIRF
+195 NKEHPSFNVRF

-218 VPYKDWYIFSLFY
+218 VSYKDWYIFSLFY

-331 KTKMEDDE
+331 KKEMEDDE
-339 KNFILTTLKYS
+339 RNFILTTLKYS
-350 VFYDYDFITKCLYSN
+350 VFYDYDFITKCLCSN

-375 FTYLYFYNEEK
+375 FTYLGFYNEEE
-386 EDSKEK
+386 EDSKE
-392 EDGVNKEDSVNKD
+392 EE
-405 NDGKKEDDNKTKED
+405 DNKTKED
-419 SWLNYENVS
+419 SWLNCQNVS
-428 LTTNFEI
+428 LTTIFGI
-435 IKENTIRI
+435 IKENTIRA
-443 IDCFSHQSIGFD
+443 IDRFSYKSIDFD
-455 LSIGAKFDD
+455 SSIRGKFND

-470 DIAFFKHMEKDFVSV
+470 DIAFFKHMEKDFVSI
-485 RKKMYENETN
+485 RKKIYENEIN
-495 KTKDFL
+495 KTKVF
-501 NLNNYFNIISDDNL
+501 LNNYFNTISDVNL
-515 KIDKN
+515 KNDIDKN
-520 EYKDFICYEMARNGY
+520 EYEDFNCYEMARNGY
-535 YLDNDVLKIYLEE
+535 YLDNDVLRIYLEE

-573 KEIKDY
+573 KKIKDY

-596 KKFDILDDVNRFVGD
+596 KEFYIKENVIRYVTDS
-611 DGLEEYRTQ
+611 GLVEYRIPNNH

>member
-1 MLTIRQFNIIIL
+1 
-13 LGDTMSD
+13 MSD
-20 LLNNE
+20 LSNNE

-47 TNHRI
+47 TDHRI
-52 EGNIYKCN
+52 ERNMYKHV
-60 SIIETFRAYGESY
+60 SIMETFRAYGGLY
-73 NTVIS
+73 NQLNPYENPI
-78 YGYLTI
+78 I
-84 NKNLIK
+84 NKNLFK
-90 FEYFQEYW
+90 FEYYQKYW
-98 KWLVEFENKFLS
+98 IWLVEFENNFLS

-135 KIDDNHYLNPFEIWE
+135 KIDDNHYLNPFKIWK
-150 SMYSGKI
+150 SVYSGQS
-157 LNQKNEKVNLFSN
+157 LNQENEKVNLFSN
-170 IFKAVSN
+170 VFMAISN

-186 FLNNMYKLE
+186 FLKNMYKLE
-195 NKLNPLFDIRF
+195 NKEHPSFNVRF

-218 VPYKDWYIFSLFY
+218 VSYKDWYIFSLFY

-331 KTKMEDDE
+331 KKEMEDDE
-339 KNFILTTLKYS
+339 RNFILTTLKYS
-350 VFYDYDFITKCLYSN
+350 VFYDYDFITKCLCSN

-375 FTYLYFYNEEK
+375 FTYLGFYNEEE
-386 EDSKEK
+386 EDSKE
-392 EDGVNKEDSVNKD
+392 EE
-405 NDGKKEDDNKTKED
+405 DNKTKED
-419 SWLNYENVS
+419 SWLNCQNVS
-428 LTTNFEI
+428 LTTIFGI
-435 IKENTIRI
+435 IKENTIRA
-443 IDCFSHQSIGFD
+443 IDRFSYKSIDFD
-455 LSIGAKFDD
+455 SSIRGKFND

-470 DIAFFKHMEKDFVSV
+470 DIAFFKHMEKDFVSI
-485 RKKMYENETN
+485 RKKIYENEI
-495 KTKDFL
+495 KETKVF
-501 NLNNYFNIISDDNL
+501 LNNYFNTISDVNL
-515 KIDKN
+515 KNDIDKN
-520 EYKDFICYEMARNGY
+520 EYEDFNCYEMARNGY
-535 YLDNDVLKIYLEE
+535 YLDNDVLRIYLEE

-573 KEIKDY
+573 KKIKDY

-596 KKFDILDDVNRFVGD
+596 KEFYIKENVIRYVTDS
-611 DGLEEYRTQ
+611 GLVEYRIPNNH

>member
-13 LGDTMSD
+13 LGDIMSD

-25 TYRNTFKTD
+25 TYRNISKTD

-47 TNHRI
+47 TDHRI
-52 EGNIYKCN
+52 ERNIYKRN
-60 SIIETFRAYGESY
+60 SIMETFRAYGGLY
-73 NTVIS
+73 NTLIP
-78 YGYLTI
+78 YENLTI
-84 NKNLIK
+84 NKNLFK
-90 FEYFQEYW
+90 FEYYQKYW
-98 KWLVEFENKFLS
+98 IWLVEFENKFLS

-170 IFKAVSN
+170 ILKAVSN

-218 VPYKDWYIFSLFY
+218 VSYKDWYIFSLFY

-245 GNKIDGKKSSKIPK
+245 GNKSDGKKSSKIPK

-265 CSEDSFKSVIKN
+265 CSEDSFKSVMKN
-277 VLHFIDIYIE
+277 VLRFINIYIK
-287 EPGSIFISQLHRVD
+287 EPGSIFISQLYRVD
-301 DLFKIFKMQTM
+301 NLFKIFKMQTM

-331 KTKMEDDE
+331 KTEMEDDE

-350 VFYDYDFITKCLYSN
+350 VFYDYNFITKCLCSN
-365 CKNPFYIFGM
+365 CKNPFYVFGM
-375 FTYLYFYNEEK
+375 FTYLCFYNEEE
-386 EDSKEK
+386 EDSKE
-392 EDGVNKEDSVNKD
+392 EE
-405 NDGKKEDDNKTKED
+405 DNKTKED
-419 SWLNYENVS
+419 SWLNYKNVS
-428 LTTNFEI
+428 LTTIFEI
-435 IKENTIRI
+435 IKENTII
-443 IDCFSHQSIGFD
+443 AIDRFSYQSIGFD
-455 LSIGAKFDD
+455 SSIGAKFDD

-470 DIAFFKHMEKDFVSV
+470 DIAFFKHMEKDFVSI
-485 RKKMYENETN
+485 RKKIYENET
-495 KTKDFL
+495 KETKDFL
-501 NLNNYFNIISDDNL
+501 NNYFNTISDVNL

-520 EYKDFICYEMARNGY
+520 EYEDFICYKMARNGY
-535 YLDNDVLKIYLEE
+535 YLDNDVLRIYLEE

-596 KKFDILDDVNRFVGD
+596 KKFDITEDKFRFVGD
-611 DGLEEYRTQ
+611 DGLVEFLIPNNH

>member
-1 MLTIRQFNIIIL
+1 
-13 LGDTMSD
+13 MSD
-20 LLNNE
+20 LLNDE
-25 TYRNTFKTD
+25 TYRNISKTD
-34 KSKINDILRIMIY
+34 KSKINDILRVMVYID
-47 TNHRI
+47 HRRI
-52 EGNIYKCN
+52 KRNIYKCY
-60 SIIETFRAYGESY
+60 SIMETFYIYDGFY
-73 NTVIS
+73 DTP
-78 YGYLTI
+78 YPYLNRI
-84 NKNLIK
+84 IKNILFK

-98 KWLVEFENKFLS
+98 KWLVEFENNFLS

-170 IFKAVSN
+170 ILKAVSN
-177 KEICNRTNL
+177 KEICNRINL

-195 NKLNPLFDIRF
+195 NKLENKNYPSFNVRF

-218 VPYKDWYIFSLFY
+218 VSYKDWYIFSLFY

-245 GNKIDGKKSSKIPK
+245 GNKIYGKKSSKIPK

-312 TKYFLVFQE
+312 TKYFLAFQE

-331 KTKMEDDE
+331 KKEMEEDE
-339 KNFILTTLKYS
+339 KNFILTKLKYS
-350 VFYDYDFITKCLYSN
+350 VFYDYDFITKCLCSN

-375 FTYLYFYNEEK
+375 FTYLCFYNEE
-386 EDSKEK
+386 EE
-392 EDGVNKEDSVNKD
+392 
-405 NDGKKEDDNKTKED
+405 DNKTKED
-419 SWLNYENVS
+419 SWLNCQNVS
-428 LTTNFEI
+428 LTTIFKF
-435 IKENTIRI
+435 IKENTIRA
-443 IDCFSHQSIGFD
+443 IDHFSDESIEFD
-455 LSIGAKFDD
+455 SLICGKFDD
-464 LSSDIK
+464 WSSNFK
-470 DIAFFKHMEKDFVSV
+470 DTAFFKNIEKDFVSI
-485 RKKMYENETN
+485 RKKIYENEI
-495 KTKDFL
+495 KETKDF
-501 NLNNYFNIISDDNL
+501 LNNYFNIISDLNL
-515 KIDKN
+515 EIDKN
-520 EYKDFICYEMARNGY
+520 EYEDFICYEMARNSY

-596 KKFDILDDVNRFVGD
+596 KEFDITEDKIRYVTDS
-611 DGLEEYRTQ
+611 GLVEFLIPNNH

>member
-1 MLTIRQFNIIIL
+1 
-13 LGDTMSD
+13 MSD

-25 TYRNTFKTD
+25 TYRNTSKTD

-47 TNHRI
+47 TEHQI
-52 EGNIYKCN
+52 ERNMCKQD
-60 SIIETFRAYGESY
+60 SIMETFGAYGGLY
-73 NTVIS
+73 NTLIP
-78 YGYLTI
+78 YEDLII
-84 NKNLIK
+84 NKNLFK
-90 FEYFQEYW
+90 FEYYQKYW
-98 KWLVEFENKFLS
+98 IWLVKFENKFLS

-195 NKLNPLFDIRF
+195 NKLENKNYPSFNVRF

-218 VPYKDWYIFSLFY
+218 VSYKDWYIFSLFY

-245 GNKIDGKKSSKIPK
+245 GNKSDGKKSSKIPK

-301 DLFKIFKMQTM
+301 DFFKIFKMQTM

-331 KTKMEDDE
+331 EKEMEEDE
-339 KNFILTTLKYS
+339 KNFILTKLKYS
-350 VFYDYDFITKCLYSN
+350 VFYDYDFITKCLCSN

-375 FTYLYFYNEEK
+375 FTYLCFYNEEE
-386 EDSKEK
+386 EDSKE
-392 EDGVNKEDSVNKD
+392 EE
-405 NDGKKEDDNKTKED
+405 DNKTKED
-419 SWLNYENVS
+419 SWLNCQNIS
-428 LTTNFEI
+428 ITAIFGN
-435 IKENTIRI
+435 IKENTIRA
-443 IDCFSHQSIGFD
+443 IDHFSDQSINSD
-455 LSIGAKFDD
+455 ATISDKFDD
-464 LSSDIK
+464 WSSNFK
-470 DIAFFKHMEKDFVSV
+470 DTAFFKNIEKDFVSI
-485 RKKMYENETN
+485 RKKIYENEIKET
-495 KTKDFL
+495 TKDF
-501 NLNNYFNIISDDNL
+501 LNNYFNIISDLNL
-515 KIDKN
+515 EIDKN
-520 EYKDFICYEMARNGY
+520 EYEDFICYEMARNSY

-596 KKFDILDDVNRFVGD
+596 KEFDITEDKFRFVGD
-611 DGLEEYRTQ
+611 DGLEEYRIPNNH

>member
-1 MLTIRQFNIIIL
+1 M
-13 LGDTMSD
+13 
-20 LLNNE
+20 
-25 TYRNTFKTD
+25 
-34 KSKINDILRIMIY
+34 
-47 TNHRI
+47 
-52 EGNIYKCN
+52 
-60 SIIETFRAYGESY
+60 ETFYIY
-73 NTVIS
+73 NGFYDTPCP
-78 YGYLTI
+78 YLNRI
-84 NKNLIK
+84 IKNILFK

-98 KWLVEFENKFLS
+98 KWLVEFENNFLS

-170 IFKAVSN
+170 VFMAISN

-195 NKLNPLFDIRF
+195 NKEHPSFNVRF

-218 VPYKDWYIFSLFY
+218 VSYKDWYIFSLFY

-331 KTKMEDDE
+331 KKEMEEDE

-350 VFYDYDFITKCLYSN
+350 VFYDYDFITKCLCSN

-375 FTYLYFYNEEK
+375 FTYLGFYNEEK
-386 EDSKEK
+386 EDSKE
-392 EDGVNKEDSVNKD
+392 EE
-405 NDGKKEDDNKTKED
+405 DNKTKED
-419 SWLNYENVS
+419 SWLNYKNVS
-428 LTTNFEI
+428 LTTIFKF
-435 IKENTIRI
+435 IKENTIRA
-443 IDCFSHQSIGFD
+443 IDHFSDQSINSD
-455 LSIGAKFDD
+455 ATISDKFDD
-464 LSSDIK
+464 WSSNFK
-470 DIAFFKHMEKDFVSV
+470 DTAFFKNIEKDFVSI
-485 RKKMYENETN
+485 RKKIYENEI
-495 KTKDFL
+495 KETKDF
-501 NLNNYFNIISDDNL
+501 LNNYFNIISDLNL
-515 KIDKN
+515 EIDKN
-520 EYKDFICYEMARNGY
+520 EYEDFICYEMARNGY

-596 KKFDILDDVNRFVGD
+596 KKFDILDDVIRFFGD
-611 DGLEEYRTQ
+611 DGLEEYRIPNNH

>member
-1 MLTIRQFNIIIL
+1 M
-13 LGDTMSD
+13 
-20 LLNNE
+20 
-25 TYRNTFKTD
+25 K
-34 KSKINDILRIMIY
+34 
-47 TNHRI
+47 
-52 EGNIYKCN
+52 
-60 SIIETFRAYGESY
+60 
-73 NTVIS
+73 
-78 YGYLTI
+78 
-84 NKNLIK
+84 
-90 FEYFQEYW
+90 
-98 KWLVEFENKFLS
+98 FENKFLS

-195 NKLNPLFDIRF
+195 NKLENKNYPSFNVRF

-218 VPYKDWYIFSLFY
+218 VSYKDWYIFSLFY

-245 GNKIDGKKSSKIPK
+245 GNKSDGKKSSKIPK

-301 DLFKIFKMQTM
+301 DFFKIFKMQTM

-331 KTKMEDDE
+331 EKEMEEDE
-339 KNFILTTLKYS
+339 KNFILTKLKYS
-350 VFYDYDFITKCLYSN
+350 VFYDYDFITKCLCSN

-375 FTYLYFYNEEK
+375 FTYLCFYNEEE
-386 EDSKEK
+386 EDSKE
-392 EDGVNKEDSVNKD
+392 EE
-405 NDGKKEDDNKTKED
+405 DNKTKED
-419 SWLNYENVS
+419 SWLNCQNIS
-428 LTTNFEI
+428 LTTIFGN
-435 IKENTIRI
+435 IKENTIRA
-443 IDCFSHQSIGFD
+443 IDHFSDQSINSD
-455 LSIGAKFDD
+455 ATISDKFDD
-464 LSSDIK
+464 WSSNFK
-470 DIAFFKHMEKDFVSV
+470 DTAFFKNIEKDFVSI
-485 RKKMYENETN
+485 RKKIYENEIKET
-495 KTKDFL
+495 TKDF
-501 NLNNYFNIISDDNL
+501 LNNYFNIISDLNL
-515 KIDKN
+515 EIDKN
-520 EYKDFICYEMARNGY
+520 EYEDFICYEMARNSY

-596 KKFDILDDVNRFVGD
+596 KEFDITEDKFRFVGD
-611 DGLEEYRTQ
+611 DGLEEYRIPNNH

>member
-60 SIIETFRAYGESY
+60 SIMETFRAYGESY

-331 KTKMEDDE
+331 EKEMEEDE
-339 KNFILTTLKYS
+339 KNFILTKLKYS
-350 VFYDYDFITKCLYSN
+350 VFYDYDFITKCLCSN

-375 FTYLYFYNEEK
+375 FTYLGFYNEEE
-386 EDSKEK
+386 EDSKE
-392 EDGVNKEDSVNKD
+392 EE
-405 NDGKKEDDNKTKED
+405 DNKTKED
-419 SWLNYENVS
+419 SWLNCQNIS
-428 LTTNFEI
+428 LTTIFKF
-435 IKENTIRI
+435 IKENTIRV
-443 IDCFSHQSIGFD
+443 IDYFSDQSINSD
-455 LSIGAKFDD
+455 ATISDKFDD
-464 LSSDIK
+464 WSSNFK
-470 DIAFFKHMEKDFVSV
+470 DTAFFKNIEKDFVSI
-485 RKKMYENETN
+485 RKKIYENEI
-495 KTKDFL
+495 KETKDF
-501 NLNNYFNIISDDNL
+501 LNNYFNIISDLNL
-515 KIDKN
+515 EIDKN
-520 EYKDFICYEMARNGY
+520 EYEDFICYEMARNSY

-568 TNVHI
+568 TNAHI

-596 KKFDILDDVNRFVGD
+596 KEFDITEDKFRFVGD
-611 DGLEEYRTQ
+611 DGLEEYRIPNNH

>member
-1 MLTIRQFNIIIL
+1 
-13 LGDTMSD
+13 MSD

-25 TYRNTFKTD
+25 TYRNISKTD
-34 KSKINDILRIMIY
+34 KSKINDILRVMVYID
-47 TNHRI
+47 HRI
-52 EGNIYKCN
+52 KRNIYKCN
-60 SIIETFRAYGESY
+60 SIMETFYIY
-73 NTVIS
+73 NGFYDTP
-78 YGYLTI
+78 YPYLNHI
-84 NKNLIK
+84 IKNILFK

-170 IFKAVSN
+170 VFMAISN

-195 NKLNPLFDIRF
+195 NKLENKNYPSFNVRF

-218 VPYKDWYIFSLFY
+218 VLYKDWYIFSLFY

-245 GNKIDGKKSSKIPK
+245 GNKSDGKKSSKIPK

-265 CSEDSFKSVIKN
+265 CSEDSFKSVMKN
-277 VLHFIDIYIE
+277 VLHFIDIYIK

-301 DLFKIFKMQTM
+301 DFFKIFKMQTM
-312 TKYFLVFQE
+312 TKYFLAFQE

-331 KTKMEDDE
+331 KKEMEEDE

-350 VFYDYDFITKCLYSN
+350 VFYDYDFITKCLCSN

-375 FTYLYFYNEEK
+375 FTYLGFYNEEE
-386 EDSKEK
+386 EDSKE
-392 EDGVNKEDSVNKD
+392 EE
-405 NDGKKEDDNKTKED
+405 DNKTKED
-419 SWLNYENVS
+419 SWLNCQNIS
-428 LTTNFEI
+428 LATIFGN
-435 IKENTIRI
+435 IKENTIRV
-443 IDCFSHQSIGFD
+443 IDHFSDQSINSD
-455 LSIGAKFDD
+455 ATISDKFDD
-464 LSSDIK
+464 WSSNFK
-470 DIAFFKHMEKDFVSV
+470 DTAFFKNIEKDFVSI
-485 RKKMYENETN
+485 RKKIYENEI
-495 KTKDFL
+495 KETKDF
-501 NLNNYFNIISDDNL
+501 LNNYFNIISDLNL
-515 KIDKN
+515 EIDKN
-520 EYKDFICYEMARNGY
+520 EYEDFICYEMAGNSY

-596 KKFDILDDVNRFVGD
+596 KEFDITEDKFRFVGD
-611 DGLEEYRTQ
+611 DGLVEFLIPNNH